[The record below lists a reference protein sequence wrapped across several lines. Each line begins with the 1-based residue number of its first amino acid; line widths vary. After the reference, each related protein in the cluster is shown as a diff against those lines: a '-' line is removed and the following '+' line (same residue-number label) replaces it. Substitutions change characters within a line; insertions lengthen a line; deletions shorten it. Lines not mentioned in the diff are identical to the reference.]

1 MSEPEPQHQPVLVA
15 PILTHLDPQP
25 GQTILD
31 GTVGLGGHALAL
43 AARLAPGGCYVGIDL
58 DEDMLRV
65 AERRLADVGGVTICL
80 RQASYADFP
89 HVLADLD
96 IAIVDHMLLDL
107 GMNSAQIAD
116 GPRGFSFDR
125 DGPLDMRYDRSSR
138 LTASDIINGW
148 KEDDLSDLFFHC
160 GQEALGRRVARTVCH
175 ARRDA
180 RIRTTRALAQL
191 VEFVYAEAH
200 KRSARLHPA
209 TRVFQ
214 ALRVAVN
221 SELENLKA
229 FLSQAVGFL
238 RPGGALAVV
247 SFHSIEDGIVKRFM
261 REAKREGELQIVNK
275 SPIGPDTVERRA
287 NPRSRSAKLR
297 VGRRLGTE
305 PGG

>member
-1 MSEPEPQHQPVLVA
+1 M
-15 PILTHLDPQP
+15 HLDPQP

-58 DEDMLRV
+58 DEDMLRR
-65 AERRLADVGGVTICL
+65 AEQRLADVGGVTVCL
-80 RQASYADFP
+80 RKSSYADFP
-89 HVLADLD
+89 RVLEDLN
-96 IAIVDHMLLDL
+96 IANVDHMFLDL
-107 GMNSAQIAD
+107 GVNSAQIAD
-116 GPRGFSFDR
+116 APRGFSFDR

-148 KEDDLSDLFFHC
+148 KEDDLSDLFYHC
-160 GQEALGRRVARTVCH
+160 GQEALGRRVARSVCH

-191 VEFVYAEAH
+191 VEFVYVEAH

-214 ALRVAVN
+214 ALRIAVN
-221 SELENLKA
+221 SELDNLKT
-229 FLSQAVGFL
+229 FLSRSLRFL
-238 RPGGALAVV
+238 RPGGTLAVI

-261 REAKREGELQIVNK
+261 RAAKREGALQVVTK
-275 SPIGPDTVERRA
+275 SPIGPDTAERRA
-287 NPRSRSAKLR
+287 NPRSRSGKLR
-297 VGRRLGTE
+297 VGRRLGSE
-305 PGG
+305 PGA